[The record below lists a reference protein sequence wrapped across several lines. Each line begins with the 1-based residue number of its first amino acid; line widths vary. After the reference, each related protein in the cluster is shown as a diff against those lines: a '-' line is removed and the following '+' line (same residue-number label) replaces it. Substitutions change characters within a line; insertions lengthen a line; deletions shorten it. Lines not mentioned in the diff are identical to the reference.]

1 MACEIRNIG
10 ALSNGR
16 EIHLIKITA
25 KNGAY
30 AEFSDFGA
38 MIVSIFVKDGFGN
51 ISDVISGF
59 DTVEALE
66 ADTASMGKTV
76 GRVAN
81 RISDKGIN
89 FDGKHFE
96 ITKNINGEFTLHGNH
111 EYSKAVWSFETG
123 NDFVEFSYNS
133 PNGAEGFPGG
143 VENRVKFS
151 FNGKRLEIK
160 YFAKPTEKTPLNL
173 TNHSYFNLGEKNA
186 EEHILSINADKIT
199 PLDERLIPNGDFM
212 YVRGTPLDFRMPKKI
227 GDGISSSFEQI
238 RLANGYD
245 FNYVINDYNGELRPF
260 AYVIS
265 PSAKRTMRAYTDL
278 PGVQLYTGNF
288 LDGSVGKGKKSIE
301 KRYAFCLETQFFPDT
316 LNHSGFKP
324 QNLFTPENPL
334 ETTTIFEFDII

>member
-1 MACEIRNIG
+1 MACEIRMMG
-10 ALSNGR
+10 TLSDGR
-16 EIHLIKITA
+16 KIHLIKIITE
-25 KNGAY
+25 NGTY

-38 MIVSIFVKDGFGN
+38 MIVSVFVKDGFGN
-51 ISDVISGF
+51 ISDVIAGF
-59 DTVEALE
+59 DTVKGLE
-66 ADTASMGKTV
+66 EDTASMGKTV

-89 FDGKHFE
+89 FDGKHFD

-111 EYSKAVWSFETG
+111 EYSKAVWNFKTG
-123 NDFVEFSYNS
+123 NDFVEFSYDS
-133 PNGAEGFPGG
+133 PNGAEGFPGK
-143 VENRVKFS
+143 VENKVKFT
-151 FNGKRLEIK
+151 FDGKKLEIK
-160 YFAKPTEKTPLNL
+160 YFAKPSEKSPLNL
-173 TNHSYFNLGEKNA
+173 TNHSYFNLGEESA

-199 PLDERLIPNGDFM
+199 PLDKRLIPTGEFM

-227 GDGISSSFEQI
+227 GEGISSSFEQI

-265 PSAKRTMRAYTDL
+265 SSSKRSMRVYTDL

-288 LDGSVGKGKKSIE
+288 LDGCIGKGGKPIE
-301 KRYAFCLETQFFPDT
+301 RRFAFCLETQFFPDT
-316 LNHSGFKP
+316 LNHIEFKP

-334 ETTTIFEFDII
+334 ETTTIFEFDVI